1 MPPAQ
6 FTVNLEWCASE
17 AHTRGESLLRG
28 HGANR
33 VKRIKEPNLTQ
44 LGRFNTNAGIRT
56 QGRSGVTQLTKVG
69 LKRIE
74 VFSTFLI
81 TSYKN

>member
-1 MPPAQ
+1 MQKIMPLAQ

-33 VKRIKEPNLTQ
+33 VKSL
-44 LGRFNTNAGIRT
+44 
-56 QGRSGVTQLTKVG
+56 
-69 LKRIE
+69 
-74 VFSTFLI
+74 FLQHRA
-81 TSYKN
+81 Y

>member
-1 MPPAQ
+1 MPLAQ

-33 VKRIKEPNLTQ
+33 VNLISDKKSTQ
-44 LGRFNTNAGIRT
+44 
-56 QGRSGVTQLTKVG
+56 
-69 LKRIE
+69 
-74 VFSTFLI
+74 
-81 TSYKN
+81 SYHEDSKDK

>member
-1 MPPAQ
+1 MQKIMPLAQ

-33 VKRIKEPNLTQ
+33 VKL
-44 LGRFNTNAGIRT
+44 FTNGQRAI
-56 QGRSGVTQLTKVG
+56 SLF
-69 LKRIE
+69 I
-74 VFSTFLI
+74 TFC
-81 TSYKN
+81 S

>member
-1 MPPAQ
+1 MPLAQ

-33 VKRIKEPNLTQ
+33 VKLL
-44 LGRFNTNAGIRT
+44 LGTSNTVQDRPSPQIFQN
-56 QGRSGVTQLTKVG
+56 
-69 LKRIE
+69 
-74 VFSTFLI
+74 
-81 TSYKN
+81 

>member
-1 MPPAQ
+1 MFWKSVIHAKKHASAQ

-33 VKRIKEPNLTQ
+33 VKSR
-44 LGRFNTNAGIRT
+44 LGGQQNSDFQNII
-56 QGRSGVTQLTKVG
+56 V
-69 LKRIE
+69 E
-74 VFSTFLI
+74 VYQF
-81 TSYKN
+81 